1 MAHYGARVAD
11 LALVGD
17 CTNLAFRLSG
27 MANKSLPSPVA
38 ICCQT
43 ANLVRNALLLSDL
56 GFVTV
61 LGRTGQEHV
70 FGIK

>member
-1 MAHYGARVAD
+1 
-11 LALVGD
+11 
-17 CTNLAFRLSG
+17 
-27 MANKSLPSPVA
+27 MANGYLELTDENGQIRCLEIIA

-61 LGRTGQEHV
+61 RGRTGQEHV